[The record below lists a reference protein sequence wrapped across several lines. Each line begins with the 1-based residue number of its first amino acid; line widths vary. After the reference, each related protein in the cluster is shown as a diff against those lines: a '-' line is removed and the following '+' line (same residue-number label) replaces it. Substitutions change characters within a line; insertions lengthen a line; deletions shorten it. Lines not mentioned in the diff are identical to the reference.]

1 MSEAPESQTGIPKS
15 KDYRGG
21 WRGPQ
26 GGRDPVASHTPPSI
40 RQRSPGGKGEKIQQV
55 LERVYDSRRLRRAW
69 EQIRKNAGAAG
80 IDGMTIQ
87 QFDKRRQEL
96 LGLMAE
102 KLEAGSYRFKPVR
115 RRLIRKEG
123 SRKQRKLGIPTVMDR
138 VVGQAMHLTLVEIFD
153 GSFSRSNFGFR
164 VGKSQQAAIRHVKGA
179 VEEGYPWCASI
190 DLQEFFDEIPH
201 GLILKLL
208 RRRMRDERFIT
219 MVARALKA
227 GVIVDGVRQK
237 TTKGCPQGSP
247 LSPTLSNIV
256 LNELDQELE
265 RRGHRFC
272 RWADDFV
279 ILKRSEKAALRVL
292 ESTTRYL
299 EEELQLVVN
308 REKSYV
314 ARIGRV
320 EFLGYQITGG
330 KIGVSRKAQKK
341 FKRQVHQLTKR
352 NNPLSMHQII
362 RDLNEYVEGWVGYYR
377 IQEFAKVFDK
387 LDRYIRNRLR
397 SMQLKKWKKP
407 KKLQRML
414 IRAGFT
420 PQVAHQTWVKMDHW
434 CSVSR
439 REVLIL
445 LNLAWFRRQGLLFLD
460 DYTNRNLELP
470 FSC

>member
-1 MSEAPESQTGIPKS
+1 MSQAPENQTGIPKS
-15 KDYRGG
+15 EDYRVDPQ
-21 WRGPQ
+21 RSKGP
-26 GGRDPVASHTPPSI
+26 RDPAARHTPPSI
-40 RQRSPGGKGEKIQQV
+40 RPRRPGGKGEKIQQV
-55 LERVYDSRRLRRAW
+55 LERVYDSGRLRRAW

-80 IDGMTIQ
+80 IDGMTIW
-87 QFDKRRQEL
+87 QFESRQQEL
-96 LGLMAE
+96 LGLARE
-102 KLEAGSYRFKPVR
+102 KLEAGTYRFKPVR

-153 GSFSRSNFGFR
+153 GSFSHSNFGFR
-164 VGKSQQAAIRHVKGA
+164 VGKSQQAAIRHVKVA
-179 VEEGYPWCASI
+179 VEEEYTWCASI
-190 DLQEFFDEIPH
+190 DLQDFFDEIPH

-219 MVARALKA
+219 MIARALKA

-279 ILKRSEKAALRVL
+279 ILKRSEKAARRVL

-308 REKSYV
+308 QEKSYV

-320 EFLGYQITGG
+320 EFLGYQLTGG

-341 FKRQVHQLTKR
+341 FKRQVRQLTKR

-362 RDLNEYVEGWVGYYR
+362 RDLNEYVEGWLGYYR
-377 IQEFAKVFDK
+377 IQEFAKVFEK

-397 SMQLKKWKKP
+397 AMQLKKWKKP
-407 KKLQRML
+407 KKFQRMMR
-414 IRAGFT
+414 RAGFT
-420 PQVAHQTWVKMDHW
+420 RMIAGKTWVKMNRW
-434 CSVSR
+434 RSVDR

-445 LNLAWFRRQGLLFLD
+445 CDLAWFRRQRLIFLD
-460 DYTNRNLELP
+460 DYTNRNLELEL
-470 FSC
+470 SC

>member
-1 MSEAPESQTGIPKS
+1 MSRGDRVDPERS
-15 KDYRGG
+15 KGS
-21 WRGPQ
+21 
-26 GGRDPVASHTPPSI
+26 RDPAASHTPPSI
-40 RQRSPGGKGEKIQQV
+40 RQRRPGGKGEKIQQV
-55 LERVYDSRRLRRAW
+55 LERVYEGGRLRRAW
-69 EQIRKNAGAAG
+69 EQIRRNAGAAG

-87 QFDKRRQEL
+87 QFESRQQEL
-96 LGLMAE
+96 LSLARE
-102 KLEAGSYRFKPVR
+102 KLESGTYRFKPVR

-123 SRKQRKLGIPTVMDR
+123 SRKQRKLGIPTVLDR

-164 VGKSQQAAIRHVKGA
+164 VGKSQQAAIRHVKVA
-179 VEEGYPWCASI
+179 VEEEYTWCASI
-190 DLQEFFDEIPH
+190 DLKDFFDEIPH
-201 GLILKLL
+201 GLMLKLL
-208 RRRMRDERFIT
+208 RRRIRDERFIT

-227 GVIVDGVRQK
+227 GVVVDGVRQK

-279 ILKRSEKAALRVL
+279 ILKRSEKAARRVL
-292 ESTTRYL
+292 ESITRYL

-314 ARIGRV
+314 ARIRRV

-330 KIGVSRKAQKK
+330 KIGVSRRAQQK
-341 FKRQVHQLTKR
+341 FKRQVRQLTKR
-352 NNPLSMHQII
+352 NNPLSMRQII
-362 RDLNEYVEGWVGYYR
+362 RQLNQYVEGWVNYYR
-377 IQEFAKVFDK
+377 IQEFGRVFEK

-414 IRAGFT
+414 RRAGFT
-420 PQVAHQTWVKMDHW
+420 PSIARQTWVKMNRW
-434 CSVSR
+434 RSVFR

-445 LNLAWFRRQGLLFLD
+445 CDLAWFRRQGLIFLD
-460 DYTNRNLELP
+460 DYTNRNLELK

>member
-1 MSEAPESQTGIPKS
+1 MSEAPDNQTGITKS
-15 KDYRGG
+15 EGYRVGPVRSKG
-21 WRGPQ
+21 WS
-26 GGRDPVASHTPPSI
+26 DPAASHTPPSM

-55 LERVYDSRRLRRAW
+55 LERVYDSRRMRQAW
-69 EQIRKNAGAAG
+69 EQIRRNAGAAG

-87 QFDKRRQEL
+87 QFGERQQEL
-96 LGLMAE
+96 LSLAAE
-102 KLEAGSYRFKPVR
+102 KLEAGSYRFKPVK

-123 SRKQRKLGIPTVMDR
+123 SPKKRKLGIPTVMDR
-138 VVGQAMHLTLVEIFD
+138 VAGQAMHLTLVEIFD
-153 GSFSRSNFGFR
+153 GSFSHSNFGFR
-164 VGKSQQAAIRHVKGA
+164 VGHSQQAAIRHVRVA
-179 VEEGYPWCASI
+179 VEEEYSWCASI
-190 DLQEFFDEIPH
+190 DLQDFFDEIPH

-208 RRRMRDERFIT
+208 RRRLRDERFIT

-320 EFLGYQITGG
+320 EFLGYQITGS
-330 KIGVSRKAQKK
+330 KIGVSRRAQQK
-341 FKRQVHQLTKR
+341 FKRQVRQLTKR
-352 NNPLSMHQII
+352 NNPLSMVQII
-362 RDLNEYVEGWVGYYR
+362 RDLNEYVGGWVGYYR
-377 IQEFAKVFDK
+377 IQEFTRVFEK

-420 PQVAHQTWVKMDHW
+420 PQIAHQTWVKMKRW

-445 LNLAWFRRQGLLFLD
+445 LNLAWFRRHGLIFLD
-460 DYTNRNLELP
+460 DYTNQNLELQ

>member
-1 MSEAPESQTGIPKS
+1 MSRDDRVDPERS
-15 KDYRGG
+15 K
-21 WRGPQ
+21 GP
-26 GGRDPVASHTPPSI
+26 RDPAASHTPPSN
-40 RQRSPGGKGEKIQQV
+40 RQRSPGGKEEKIQQV
-55 LERVYDSRRLRRAW
+55 LERVYDSRRLRQAW

-87 QFDKRRQEL
+87 QFESRQQEL
-96 LGLMAE
+96 LSLARE

-115 RRLIRKEG
+115 RSLIRKEG
-123 SRKQRKLGIPTVMDR
+123 SRKKRKLGIPTVMDR

-153 GSFSRSNFGFR
+153 GRFSRSNFGFR
-164 VGKSQQAAIRHVKGA
+164 VGKSQQAAIRHVKVA
-179 VEEGYPWCASI
+179 VEEEYTWCASV
-190 DLQEFFDEIPH
+190 DLKDFFDEIPH

-208 RRRMRDERFIT
+208 RRRIRDERFIT

-227 GVIVDGVRQK
+227 GVIVEGVRQK

-279 ILKRSEKAALRVL
+279 ILKRSEKAARRVL

-320 EFLGYQITGG
+320 EFLGYQITAG
-330 KIGVSRKAQKK
+330 KIGVSRRAQQK
-341 FKRQVHQLTKR
+341 FKREVRQLTKR
-352 NNPLSMHQII
+352 NNPLSMSQII
-362 RDLNEYVEGWVGYYR
+362 RQLNEYVRGWVNYYR
-377 IQEFAKVFDK
+377 IQEFGRVFEK

-397 SMQLKKWKKP
+397 AMQLKKWKKP
-407 KKLQRML
+407 KKFQRML
-414 IRAGFT
+414 RRAGFA
-420 PQVAHQTWVKMDHW
+420 PSVARQTWMKMNRW
-434 CSVSR
+434 RSVFR

-445 LNLAWFRRQGLLFLD
+445 CDLAWFRRQGLIFLD
-460 DYTNRNLELP
+460 DYTNRNLELE

>member
-1 MSEAPESQTGIPKS
+1 MREAPENQTGIPMSRGDRVDVERS
-15 KDYRGG
+15 KGS
-21 WRGPQ
+21 
-26 GGRDPVASHTPPSI
+26 RDPAARHTPPSI
-40 RQRSPGGKGEKIQQV
+40 RQRRPGGKGEKIQQV
-55 LERVYDSRRLRRAW
+55 LERVYDSRRLRQAW

-80 IDGMTIQ
+80 IDGMTIR
-87 QFDKRRQEL
+87 QFESRQQEL
-96 LGLMAE
+96 LSLARE
-102 KLEAGSYRFKPVR
+102 KLESGTYRFKPVR

-164 VGKSQQAAIRHVKGA
+164 VGKSQQAAIRHVKVA
-179 VEEGYPWCASI
+179 VEEEYTWCASI
-190 DLQEFFDEIPH
+190 DLKDFFDEIPH

-208 RRRMRDERFIT
+208 RRRIRDERFIT

-227 GVIVDGVRQK
+227 GVVVDGVRQK

-279 ILKRSEKAALRVL
+279 ILKRSEKAAQRVL

-299 EEELQLVVN
+299 EEELQLAVN

-320 EFLGYQITGG
+320 EFLGYQITAG
-330 KIGVSRKAQKK
+330 KIGVSRRAQQK
-341 FKRQVHQLTKR
+341 FKRQVRQLTKR
-352 NNPLSMHQII
+352 NNPLSMSQII
-362 RDLNEYVEGWVGYYR
+362 RQLNQYVEGWVNYYR
-377 IQEFAKVFDK
+377 IQEFERVFEK

-397 SMQLKKWKKP
+397 AMQLKKWKKP
-407 KKLQRML
+407 KKFQRML
-414 IRAGFT
+414 RRAGFA
-420 PQVAHQTWVKMDHW
+420 PSIARQTWMKMNRW
-434 CSVSR
+434 RSIFR

-445 LNLAWFRRQGLLFLD
+445 CDLAWFRRQGLIFLD
-460 DYTNRNLELP
+460 DYTNRNLELK

>member
-1 MSEAPESQTGIPKS
+1 MQEAPENPTGITKS
-15 KDYRGG
+15 DDYRVDQE
-21 WRGPQ
+21 RSK
-26 GGRDPVASHTPPSI
+26 GRSYPAAGHTPPSM
-40 RQRSPGGKGEKIQQV
+40 RQTSPGGKGEKVQKV
-55 LERVYDSRRLRRAW
+55 LERVYDGRRLRRAW

-80 IDGMTIQ
+80 IDGMTIR
-87 QFDKRRQEL
+87 QFAERRQEL
-96 LGLMAE
+96 LGLAAE
-102 KLEAGSYRFKPVR
+102 KLEEGSYRFKPVR
-115 RRLIRKEG
+115 RTLIRKEG
-123 SRKQRKLGIPTVMDR
+123 SRKKRKLGIPTVMDR

-164 VGKSQQAAIRHVKGA
+164 VGKSQQAAIRHVRVA
-179 VEEGYPWCASI
+179 VEQEYSWCAAI

-208 RRRMRDERFIT
+208 RRRIRDERFIT
-219 MVARALKA
+219 MIARALKA

-330 KIGVSRKAQKK
+330 KIGVSGRARKK
-341 FKRQVHQLTKR
+341 FKRRVYQLTKR
-352 NNPLSMHQII
+352 NNPLSMNQII
-362 RDLNEYVEGWVGYYR
+362 RDLNEYVGGWVGYYR
-377 IQEFAKVFDK
+377 IQEFAGVFDR

-420 PQVAHQTWVKMDHW
+420 PPIARRTWVQMDHW

-445 LNLAWFRRQGLLFLD
+445 FNLAWFRRQGLIFLD
-460 DYTNRNLELP
+460 DYTNRNLELQ

>member
-1 MSEAPESQTGIPKS
+1 MQEAPENRTGITKS
-15 KDYRGG
+15 DDYRVG
-21 WRGPQ
+21 RGRPK
-26 GGRDPVASHTPPSI
+26 GLSYPAAGHTPPSM
-40 RQRSPGGKGEKIQQV
+40 RQTSPGGKGEKVQKV
-55 LERVYDSRRLRRAW
+55 LERVYDGRRLRRAW
-69 EQIRKNAGAAG
+69 EQIRKHAGAAG

-87 QFDKRRQEL
+87 QFEQRRQEL
-96 LGLMAE
+96 LGLAAE
-102 KLEAGSYRFKPVR
+102 KLEEGSYRFKPVR
-115 RRLIRKEG
+115 RTLIRKEG
-123 SRKQRKLGIPTVMDR
+123 SRKKRKLGIPTVMDR

-164 VGKSQQAAIRHVKGA
+164 VGKSQQAAIRHVRAA
-179 VEEGYPWCASI
+179 VEQEYRWCAAT

-208 RRRMRDERFIT
+208 RRRIRDERFIT
-219 MVARALKA
+219 LIARALKA

-237 TTKGCPQGSP
+237 TTKGSPQGSP

-330 KIGVSRKAQKK
+330 KIGVSGRARKK
-341 FKRQVHQLTKR
+341 FKRRVHQLTKR
-352 NNPLSMHQII
+352 NNPLSMNRII
-362 RDLNEYVEGWVGYYR
+362 RDLNEYVGGWVGYYR
-377 IQEFAKVFDK
+377 IQEFAGVFDR

-414 IRAGFT
+414 IRAGFI
-420 PQVAHQTWVKMDHW
+420 PQIARQTWVKMDRW

-445 LNLAWFRRQGLLFLD
+445 LNLAWFRRQGLIFLD
-460 DYTNRNLELP
+460 DYTNRNLELQ